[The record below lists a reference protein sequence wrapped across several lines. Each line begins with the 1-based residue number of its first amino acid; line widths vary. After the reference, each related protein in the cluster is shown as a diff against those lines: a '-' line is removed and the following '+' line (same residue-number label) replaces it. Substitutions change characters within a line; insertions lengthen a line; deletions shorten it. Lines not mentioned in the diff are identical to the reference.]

1 MEAIDQFKQKG
12 YVQKLKAN
20 ITPHL
25 LQSHNNLVTLLYR
38 QVTDI
43 DGMHFIWLCTTY
55 EQFYGRVKHTA
66 WYPCDIWPHYL
77 YIEIIFICTYV
88 HRFHHLVHAS
98 V

>member
-38 QVTDI
+38 QVTHI
-43 DGMHFIWLCTTY
+43 DGMHFN
-55 EQFYGRVKHTA
+55 
-66 WYPCDIWPHYL
+66 
-77 YIEIIFICTYV
+77 
-88 HRFHHLVHAS
+88 
-98 V
+98 